1 MKKKILV
8 SLIVIAGVGTAGF
21 AATRA
26 FFRARV
32 QSTDSSFTVG
42 TLDLSVND
50 KQEAVDNF
58 VVEGIGASGDISGSK
73 TWTIKNV
80 GTLPGKLYFSL
91 SNLDNQENGCNRAET
106 VDETTCADDNV
117 GELGNVVDATVSVNG
132 TIMVETALANTNQ
145 ADYANQWNEK
155 PEVIIPAGESVEVTM
170 NWNASQA
177 DYDNSIQSDSLTF
190 DTIFDLVQLVDQS

>member
-1 MKKKILV
+1 MKKKILI

-21 AATRA
+21 TATRA

-58 VVEGIGASGDISGSK
+58 VVEGIGTYGDISGSK
-73 TWTIKNV
+73 TWTVKNV
-80 GTLPGKLYFSL
+80 GSLPGRLYFSL
-91 SNLDNQENGCNRAET
+91 ANLDNQENGCNRAET
-106 VDETTCADDNV
+106 ADEATCADDSI
-117 GELGNVVDATVSVNG
+117 GELGGVVNTKVSVDG
-132 TIMVETALANTNQ
+132 TSMVETTLAN
-145 ADYANQWNEK
+145 ANQDEYATQWNAQ
-155 PEVIIPAGESVEVTM
+155 PEIIIPAGESVEVTLE
-170 NWNASQA
+170 WSAGQA

-190 DTIFDLVQLVDQS
+190 DTVFDLVQLVNQE